1 MNSSKA
7 PSAPDTYHKDLA
19 ELADSVG
26 DFIRYWGF
34 RRVHGQVWT
43 LLFLKNEATS
53 PTHIA
58 KSLGVS
64 KSLIS
69 SALVELE
76 DHKLII
82 PVQDKLE
89 ANKKTKFFK
98 AEDDVVKIIQNILK
112 SRELKL
118 IGSVQKNIAKLKS
131 NSNSLDSARLD
142 SLELW
147 TTVAQTS
154 VASIAELEG
163 FEDAL
168 SFD

>member
-1 MNSSKA
+1 MTVSKTS
-7 PSAPDTYHKDLA
+7 PEPNLYQEDLA
-19 ELADSVG
+19 RLADSVG

-34 RRVHGQVWT
+34 RRVHGQIWT
-43 LLFLKNEATS
+43 LLFLKNEALS

-76 DHKLII
+76 EYKLII
-82 PVQDKLE
+82 PVQDKAE
-89 ANKKTKFFK
+89 ANRKTKFFK
-98 AEDDVVKIIQNILK
+98 AENDVVKIIQDILK
-112 SRELKL
+112 TRELQL
-118 IGSVQKNIAKLKS
+118 IDSVQKNIGKLKNTNHS
-131 NSNSLDSARLD
+131 FDSARLN

-147 TTVAQTS
+147 TTIAQTS
-154 VASIAELEG
+154 VSSIAEIDG